1 MKNLCL
7 VALVFLL
14 TITLGFA
21 QTTRTF
27 IPEEDCHFAVFAL
40 EGFVEVEYWD
50 NPTVQI
56 TTTTDSIDLAAP
68 NITMEFHEEER
79 VIIFETV
86 PKTLN
91 TDRFDASTQPMTFKI
106 YIPKN
111 IRYTIPLQYIPTLL

>member
-7 VALVFLL
+7 VALVFLM

-21 QTTRTF
+21 QTTQNF

-56 TTTTDSIDLAAP
+56 TTTTDNIDWEAP

-79 VIIFETV
+79 VIIFETE
-86 PKTLN
+86 PKQLNPNRLN
-91 TDRFDASTQPMTFKI
+91 TTTQPMTFKI

-111 IRYTIPLQYIPTLL
+111 IRYTIPLQYIPALL